1 MGFIMDG
8 LDAEGYD
15 RQYDDRAL
23 VRRVATYFWPD
34 RKVMVGV
41 AALAGVASLLDVALP
56 VLIARGIE
64 QLEDDRS
71 VSTVGWLAFA
81 ILLAGVLAWTANL
94 VRQWF
99 TARVVG
105 DVVLRLRLDAFRAV
119 LKRDMSFYDE
129 YPSGKIVS
137 RVTSDTEDFSQ
148 VVTLTLDLF
157 AQLLV
162 VLGLGIVLLLIDV
175 QLALLAFLIAPL
187 VTGVALGFRTVA
199 RRAMRRSQRSN
210 AIVNSSVQ
218 EAMAG
223 ISIAKSFRR
232 ERAIYDE
239 FLPINQQ
246 AYRVNL
252 RLGFI
257 FSAIF
262 PLLLMIAG
270 AGTTLMV
277 WAGGNKVLDG
287 DISAGEWFLFIQA
300 VASFWFPLTS
310 VASFW
315 SLFQQ
320 GLAASERVFA
330 LVDAEPRVVQTADT
344 LAQRLNGRIEFR
356 DLVFRYSEQET
367 VFDGFDLIIPAGE
380 TVAFVGHTGAG
391 KSSIGKLIARFYE
404 YQGGEILID
413 GKDIREFNLLSY
425 RHQLGVVPQI
435 PFLFTGTVTD
445 NIRYARPEATDE
457 EVERIA
463 RSVGQGDW
471 VEGLPNG
478 MQSAVGEGGRG
489 LSLGQRQLIA
499 LARIMLQDPAIVIL
513 DEATASV
520 DPLTEA
526 QIQEGLDAVLRD
538 RTSIVIAH
546 RLSTI
551 RHADRIVVL
560 EKGRTVEEG
569 NHDQL
574 LERGGHYAH
583 LFNTYFRHQ
592 SPDYKPGEGF
602 ARVDD
607 RLLASGIA

>member
-64 QLEDDRS
+64 WLEDDRS
-71 VSTVGWLAFA
+71 LSTVGWLAFA

-162 VLGLGIVLLLIDV
+162 VIGLGIVLLVIDV

-187 VTGVALGFRTVA
+187 VTGVALGFRKIA
-199 RRAMRRSQRSN
+199 RRAMQRSQRSN
-210 AIVNSSVQ
+210 AIVNASVQ

-232 ERAIYDE
+232 ERAIYNE
-239 FLPINQQ
+239 FLPVNQQ
-246 AYRVNL
+246 AYQVNL

-257 FSAIF
+257 FSSIF
-262 PLLLMIAG
+262 PLLLVIAG

-287 DISAGEWFLFIQA
+287 DITAGEWFLFIQA
-300 VASFWFPLTS
+300 VAAFWFPLTS

-330 LVDAEPRVVQTADT
+330 LVDAEPRVVQTADKP
-344 LAQRLNGRIEFR
+344 AQRLDGRIEFR

-425 RHQLGVVPQI
+425 RHQLGLVPQI
-435 PFLFTGTVTD
+435 PFLFTGTVAD
-445 NIRYARPEATDE
+445 NVRYARPGATDE

-478 MQSAVGEGGRG
+478 MQSDVGEGGRG

-560 EKGRTVEEG
+560 EKGTMVEEG
-569 NHDQL
+569 SHDAL

>member
-1 MGFIMDG
+1 VGFIMDG

-15 RQYDDRAL
+15 RQYDDRTL
-23 VRRVATYFWPD
+23 LRRVATYFWPD
-34 RKVMVGV
+34 RKVMLGV
-41 AALAGVASLLDVALP
+41 AGLAGVASLLDVALP
-56 VLIARGIE
+56 VLIAQGVGR
-64 QLEDDRS
+64 LEDDREL
-71 VSTVGWLAFA
+71 STVGWLTLG

-157 AQLLV
+157 AQILV
-162 VLGLGIVLLLIDV
+162 VVGLGIVLVVINV
-175 QLALLAFLIAPL
+175 KLALLAFLIAPL
-187 VTGVALGFRTVA
+187 VTGVALGFRSVA
-199 RRAMRRSQRSN
+199 RRSMQRSQRSN
-210 AIVNSSVQ
+210 ALVNSSVQ

-232 ERAIYDE
+232 EHAIYQE
-239 FLPINQQ
+239 FLPVNQQ
-246 AYRVNL
+246 AYKVNL
-252 RLGFI
+252 RLGYI

-262 PLLLMIAG
+262 PILLTIAG
-270 AGTTLMV
+270 VGTTIMV
-277 WAGGNKVLDG
+277 WSGGLGVLDG
-287 DISAGEWFLFIQA
+287 EISAGEWFLFIQA
-300 VASFWFPLTS
+300 VAAFWFPLTS

-330 LVDAEPRVVQTADT
+330 LVDAEPRVAQTADHP
-344 LAQRLNGRIEFR
+344 APRLVGRIEFR
-356 DLVFRYSEQET
+356 DLVFRYSDQET
-367 VFDGFDLIIPAGE
+367 VFDGFDLTIPAGE

-391 KSSIGKLIARFYE
+391 KSSITKLIARFYE
-404 YQGGEILID
+404 FQAGEIRID
-413 GKDIREFNLLSY
+413 GKDIREFNLLTY

-435 PFLFTGTVTD
+435 PFLFTGTVAD
-445 NIRYARPEATDE
+445 NIRYPRPDASDA
-457 EVERIA
+457 EVEAIA
-463 RSVGQGDW
+463 RRVGQGDW
-471 VEGLPNG
+471 VDGLPNG
-478 MQSAVGEGGRG
+478 LTTDVGEGGRG

-526 QIQEGLDAVLRD
+526 QIQEGLDAVLKD
-538 RTSIVIAH
+538 RTAIVIAH

-560 EKGRTVEEG
+560 EQGRIVEEG
-569 NHDQL
+569 SHERL
-574 LERGGHYAH
+574 LERGGHYAN

-592 SPDYKPGEGF
+592 SPDYRPGEGY
-602 ARVDD
+602 ARVDTA
-607 RLLASGIA
+607 LLAPSVA